1 MDLYDEFVSIIG
13 VLETE
18 RIPYAVCGGMAMAI
32 HGLPRATVDVDL
44 LVPGDAAER
53 VVTAVSRLGYNIV
66 AAPMTFAD
74 GAVEIR
80 RVSKIAPED
89 SDVSS
94 LALLRVTP
102 AATLPWTTRT
112 RVAWEG
118 GELSVV
124 SPAGLVALKRLRG
137 SGQDQDD
144 IRHLE
149 RLTP

>member
-1 MDLYDEFVSIIG
+1 MDLFDEFVSIIG
-13 VLETE
+13 VLEAG

-32 HGLPRATVDVDL
+32 HGFPRATVDVDL
-44 LVPGDAAER
+44 LVPTEAAAQI
-53 VVTAVSRLGYNIV
+53 VAAVSPLGYNV
-66 AAPMTFAD
+66 AAAPMTFAG

-80 RVSKIAPED
+80 RVSKIDPQAG
-89 SDVSS
+89 DVLS
-94 LALLRVTP
+94 LDLLLVTP
-102 AATLPWTTRT
+102 IATLPWATRT

-124 SPAGLVALKRLRG
+124 SPAGLIALKRLRG

-149 RLTP
+149 GLAP